1 MQIFVWDFSSKSN
14 LLVFSRFLS
23 LELKCHLF
31 AFEKLSK
38 RESRVEVKQESE
50 LKTANAN
57 SRHFVPLTFNE
68 AKNT

>member
-1 MQIFVWDFSSKSN
+1 MQIFVWDFASKNN
-14 LLVFSRFLS
+14 LLVFSRFHS

-31 AFEKLSK
+31 AFEKLS
-38 RESRVEVKQESE
+38 RVEVKRESE
-50 LKTANAN
+50 LKAANAN